1 MASSTHARQLFIL
14 DGMALAY
21 RAFYAFI
28 SSPMRS
34 SKGVNTSAIFGFANT
49 LASIIDKENPT
60 HLVAC
65 FDAGHDTLRR
75 RLYPEYK
82 ANRQAM
88 PDELRASIP
97 PILHIL
103 EQMNIPIVRMEGYE
117 ADDLIGTLTKLAESD
132 PDMECF
138 MVTLDKDLGQ
148 LLSPRCHMWKPGKR
162 NTEHEIIDC
171 ARFNESWGI
180 ERPEQI
186 IDILALM
193 GDASDNIPGVPG
205 IGEKTAKSLVA
216 EFGSVENLLSHT
228 DQLKGKRR
236 TTIEENADKARL
248 SKTLATIVR
257 DVPLSITPNDC
268 IRRSFDTEA
277 LRKTL
282 LEYDLK
288 TPATRLCGKAQ
299 PKEEENLGEL
309 FNRTSSTDAP
319 DVPSD
324 NENAQILLFEQV
336 EMKTLDA
343 IEHRY
348 ETIRTDQER
357 NRLVEKLLSA
367 PSWSF
372 DTETT
377 GADPLRD
384 SILGLSFAI
393 SPFEAWYVPI
403 KAQSDL
409 DPFREVF
416 LSSAEKIGHNLKFDL
431 EVLHSN
437 GIETCGPFF
446 DTMLAHSAL
455 APDQRHNMNDM
466 AENILQ
472 YRTIRL
478 EEIAG
483 EDIDTVSVP
492 DDVMTRYAA
501 EDADV
506 TLRLANVLRPQLRE
520 KGLEKLMSDVEFP
533 LIDVLA
539 SIEEVGMRIDPD
551 VLKKSSD
558 EMDKRLQS
566 LIERI
571 NSAVGRPINLNSPK
585 QLGDLLFGE
594 MKLLAKPKKTK
605 TGQYVTDEKTL
616 KKLAPTSP
624 LVEDILEY
632 REAAKLKSTYLDAL
646 PKYISPKDGR
656 IHTTLMQMVTAT
668 GRLAS
673 QSPNLQNIPIRTE
686 AGQLIRQAF
695 IPENDRFTLL
705 SADYS
710 QVELRIMASLSGDPH
725 LIEAFC
731 ENRDIHTETAA
742 RVFHINRD
750 QVDRTMRR
758 AAKTVNFGIIYG
770 ISAFGLSERLGCSRG
785 EATQL
790 IENYFKEFSG
800 VKSYME
806 SLTEQASRLGYAE
819 TLYGRRRYL
828 PDLHSANHNL
838 RMAAERTAINTPIQ
852 GTAADMI
859 KLAMVRVN
867 ALLKGRTSRMIMQIH
882 DELLIELAHGEEELT
897 HQVTEAM
904 LHALPLP
911 NGVPLSV
918 EANTGANWL
927 AAH

>member
-1 MASSTHARQLFIL
+1 MASSTYARQLFIL

-49 LASIIDKENPT
+49 LASILDKEKPS

-82 ANRQAM
+82 ANRQVM
-88 PDELRASIP
+88 PDELRISIP
-97 PILHIL
+97 PILRIL

-132 PDMECF
+132 PNMECF

-148 LLSPRCHMWKPGKR
+148 LLSPRCRMWKPGKR
-162 NTEHEIIDC
+162 NTEHEVIDC
-171 ARFNESWGI
+171 DRFNETWGI
-180 ERPEQI
+180 EHPEQI

-205 IGEKTAKSLVA
+205 VGEKTAKTLVA
-216 EFGSVENLLSHT
+216 EFGSVENLLAHT

-236 TTIEENADKARL
+236 TLIEENADKARL

-257 DVPLSITPNDC
+257 DIPLDISLEDC
-268 IRRSFDTEA
+268 IRRSFDTET

-288 TPATRLCGKAQ
+288 TPAERLCGKGQ
-299 PKEEENLGEL
+299 PKEEPFGDL
-309 FNRTSSTDAP
+309 FGFKATNFP
-319 DVPSD
+319 VPPSFD
-324 NENAQILLFEQV
+324 EGSEQMLLFEQP
-336 EMKTLDA
+336 EMQTLDST
-343 IEHRY
+343 EHRY
-348 ETIRTDQER
+348 KTARTPEER
-357 NRLVEKLLSA
+357 NSLAKKLLAAS
-367 PSWSF
+367 SWSF

-377 GADPLRD
+377 GKDPLCD
-384 SILGLSFAI
+384 SLLGISFAL

-403 KAQSDL
+403 HTESDL
-409 DPFREVF
+409 EPFREVF
-416 LSSAEKIGHNLKFDL
+416 LSPAEKIGHNLKFDL
-431 EVLHSN
+431 EVLYNS
-437 GIETCGPFF
+437 GLKTCGPFF

-455 APDQRHNMNDM
+455 EPDQRHNMDDM
-466 AENILQ
+466 AENLLH

-483 EDIDTVSVP
+483 EEIDTTSVP
-492 DDVMTRYAA
+492 EDVMAQYAA

-506 TLRLANVLRPQLRE
+506 TLRLANVVRKKLRE
-520 KGLEKLMSDVEFP
+520 KGCEKLMIDVEFP
-533 LIDVLA
+533 LIPVLA
-539 SIEEVGMRIDPD
+539 SIEEAGMRIDPEA
-551 VLKKSSD
+551 LKKSSD
-558 EMDKRLQS
+558 EMEERLYD

-571 NSAVGRPINLNSPK
+571 NATVGRPINLNSPK
-585 QLGDLLFGE
+585 QLGELLFGE
-594 MKLLAKPKKTK
+594 MKLMSKPKKTK

-616 KKLAPTSP
+616 KKLAPSSP
-624 LVEDILEY
+624 LVTDILEY

-646 PKYISPKDGR
+646 PKYISPRDGR

-686 AGQLIRQAF
+686 AGQLIRRAF
-695 IPENDRFTLL
+695 IPENDQFTLL

-710 QVELRIMASLSGDPH
+710 QVELRIMAALSGDPH

-742 RVFHINRD
+742 RVFHIERD

-758 AAKTVNFGIIYG
+758 AAKAVNFGIIYG

-806 SLTEQASRLGYAE
+806 SLTEHASKLGYAE

-828 PDLHSANHNL
+828 PDLQSANHNL

-859 KLAMVRVN
+859 KLAMVRVDT
-867 ALLKGRTSRMIMQIH
+867 LLKKRRSRMIMQIH
-882 DELLIELAHGEEELT
+882 DELLIELAQGEEDLVQ
-897 HQVTEAM
+897 QVTEAM

-918 EANTGANWL
+918 EANTGENWL

>member
-1 MASSTHARQLFIL
+1 MTSSTHARQLFIL

-49 LASIIDKENPT
+49 LASILDKESPT

-97 PILHIL
+97 PILRIL

-117 ADDLIGTLTKLAESD
+117 ADDLIGTLTKQAESD
-132 PDMECF
+132 SDMECY

-162 NTEHEIIDC
+162 NAEHEVIDY
-171 ARFNESWGI
+171 ARFTEAWGI

-205 IGEKTAKSLVA
+205 IGEKTAKALVA
-216 EFGSVENLLSHT
+216 EFGSVENLLEHT

-236 TTIEENADKARL
+236 NTIEENADKARL

-257 DVPLSITPNDC
+257 NVPLSITLDDC
-268 IRRSFDTEA
+268 IRHSYDTET

-288 TPATRLCGKAQ
+288 IPATRLCGKEQ
-299 PKEEENLGEL
+299 PKEENIGGLFDITPSTVPNTPSSDEGE
-309 FNRTSSTDAP
+309 
-319 DVPSD
+319 
-324 NENAQILLFEQV
+324 AQMLLFEEV
-336 EMKTLDA
+336 EMQTL
-343 IEHRY
+343 ESVRHRY
-348 ETIRTDQER
+348 ETVRTIEER
-357 NRLVEKLLSA
+357 ERLVEKLLTA
-367 PSWSF
+367 PLWSF

-377 GADPLRD
+377 GKDPLRD
-384 SILGLSFAI
+384 SLLGLSFAI
-393 SPFEAWYVPI
+393 TPFEAWYVPI
-403 KAQSDL
+403 KRPSDL
-409 DPFREVF
+409 APFRNVF

-431 EVLHSN
+431 EVLHIN

-446 DTMLAHSAL
+446 DTMLAHSAI
-455 APDQRHNMNDM
+455 APDQRHNMDDM
-466 AENILQ
+466 AENLLH

-483 EDIDTVSVP
+483 EDIDTASVP
-492 DDVMTRYAA
+492 EDAMTRYAA
-501 EDADV
+501 EDADI
-506 TLRLANVLRPQLRE
+506 TLRLADTLRPQLRE
-520 KGLEKLMSDVEFP
+520 KGLEKLMQEVEFP
-533 LIDVLA
+533 LIPVLA
-539 SIEEVGMRIDPD
+539 SIEEAGMRIDPD
-551 VLKKSSD
+551 VLKKSSN
-558 EMDKRLQS
+558 EMGKRLHA

-571 NSAVGRPINLNSPK
+571 NSTVGHPINLNSPK

-616 KKLAPTSP
+616 KKLAPFSP

-646 PKYISPKDGR
+646 PKYISPHDGR

-695 IPENDRFTLL
+695 VPENDQFTLL

-710 QVELRIMASLSGDPH
+710 QVELRVMAALSGDPH

-742 RVFHINRD
+742 RVFHIDRA

-785 EATQL
+785 EAARL
-790 IENYFKEFSG
+790 IENYFNEFPG

-806 SLTEQASRLGYAE
+806 SLTAQASRIGYAE
-819 TLYGRRRYL
+819 TLCGRRRYL
-828 PDLHSANHNL
+828 PDLQSANHNL

-867 ALLKGRTSRMIMQIH
+867 ALLQGHRSRMIMQIH

-897 HQVTEAM
+897 HQVTQAM

-918 EANTGANWL
+918 EAKTGANWL

>member
-34 SKGVNTSAIFGFANT
+34 SKGINTSAIFGFANT
-49 LASIIDKENPT
+49 LASILDKEKPS

-75 RLYPEYK
+75 RFYPEYK

-97 PILHIL
+97 PILRIL

-117 ADDLIGTLTKLAESD
+117 ADDLIGTLTKLAEND

-148 LLSPRCHMWKPGKR
+148 LLSPRCRMWKPGKR
-162 NTEHEIIDC
+162 NAEHEVIDC
-171 ARFNESWGI
+171 DRFNETWGI
-180 ERPEQI
+180 EHPEQI

-205 IGEKTAKSLVA
+205 VGEKTAKTLVA
-216 EFGSVENLLSHT
+216 EFGSVENLLAHT

-236 TTIEENADKARL
+236 TIIEENADKARL

-257 DVPLSITPNDC
+257 DVPLDISLEDC
-268 IRRSFDTEA
+268 IRRSYDTET

-288 TPATRLCGKAQ
+288 TPAERLCGKEQ
-299 PKEEENLGEL
+299 PKEELFGEL
-309 FNRTSSTDAP
+309 FGFKTSSNPAP
-319 DVPSD
+319 SSS
-324 NENAQILLFEQV
+324 NEGNEQMLLFEQLK
-336 EMKTLDA
+336 MQTLDST
-343 IEHRY
+343 EHRY
-348 ETIRTDQER
+348 KTARTPEEC
-357 NRLVEKLLSA
+357 NSLAKKLLAAS
-367 PSWSF
+367 SWSF

-377 GADPLRD
+377 GKD
-384 SILGLSFAI
+384 SLCDSLLGISFAL

-403 KAQSDL
+403 HTESDL
-409 DPFREVF
+409 DPFREAF
-416 LSSAEKIGHNLKFDL
+416 LSPAEKIGHNLKFDL
-431 EVLHSN
+431 EVLYNS
-437 GIETCGPFF
+437 GLETCGPFF

-455 APDQRHNMNDM
+455 EPDQRHNMDDM
-466 AENILQ
+466 AESLLH

-483 EDIDTVSVP
+483 EEIDTASVP
-492 DDVMTRYAA
+492 EDVMAQYAA

-506 TLRLANVLRPQLRE
+506 TLRLANVVRKQLRE
-520 KGLEKLMSDVEFP
+520 KGLEKLMIDVEFP
-533 LIDVLA
+533 LIPVLA
-539 SIEEVGMRIDPD
+539 SIEEAGMRIDPD
-551 VLKKSSD
+551 ALKKSSD
-558 EMDKRLQS
+558 EMEDRLHA

-571 NSAVGRPINLNSPK
+571 NATVGRPINLNSPK

-594 MKLLAKPKKTK
+594 MKLMTKPKKTK

-616 KKLAPTSP
+616 KKLAPSSP
-624 LVEDILEY
+624 LVTDILEY

-646 PKYISPKDGR
+646 PKYISPRDGR

-686 AGQLIRQAF
+686 AGQLIRRAF
-695 IPENDRFTLL
+695 IPENDQFTLL

-710 QVELRIMASLSGDPH
+710 QVELRIMAALSGDPH

-742 RVFHINRD
+742 RVFHIERD
-750 QVDRTMRR
+750 QVDRAMRR

-806 SLTEQASRLGYAE
+806 SLTEQASKLGYAE

-828 PDLHSANHNL
+828 PDLQSANHNL

-859 KLAMVRVN
+859 KLAMVRVDT
-867 ALLKGRTSRMIMQIH
+867 LLKKRRSRMIMQIH
-882 DELLIELAHGEEELT
+882 DELLIELAQGEEDLVQ
-897 HQVTEAM
+897 QVTEAM

-918 EANTGANWL
+918 EANTGENWL